1 RQQRQRRNRLR
12 HYRPYPKQ
20 SEFHDAGALFRER
33 LFMAGNQLG
42 KTVAG
47 AAETAMHLTGDYPE
61 GWQGLRFAH
70 PITAISGSES
80 AELTRDGAQQLLMGP
95 PDREAEWGTGYIP
108 ARSLAER
115 TRRSGV
121 PN

>member
-1 RQQRQRRNRLR
+1 MLPSMPSDKRSALLKVLEAERQQRQRRNRLR

-20 SEFHDAGALFRER
+20 GEFHSAGAVFRER

-47 AAETAMHLTGDYPE
+47 AAETAMHLTGEYPA

-70 PITAISGSES
+70 PITAI
-80 AELTRDGAQQLLMGP
+80 A
-95 PDREAEWGTGYIP
+95 
-108 ARSLAER
+108 
-115 TRRSGV
+115 
-121 PN
+121 